1 MSFQLTLDFATYEEL
16 AEFITEMY
24 KYKTWKSKQE
34 IKKKNQIKEPSEIND
49 DLVDVLKTDVQ
60 DKRGLHQQHYHNE
73 AKIYQSEHPEM
84 SYRDCLKFIYS
95 HKINKNI

>member
-1 MSFQLTLDFATYEEL
+1 MSFQLTLDFPNYEEL

-24 KYKTWKSKQE
+24 KFKNWKSKQE

-49 DLVDVLKTDVQ
+49 DLVDALKTD
-60 DKRGLHQQHYHNE
+60 DKRGLHQQEYHNQ
-73 AKIYQSEHPEM
+73 AKIYQNEHPEM

>member
-1 MSFQLTLDFATYEEL
+1 MSFNLTINFDKFEDLEL
-16 AEFITEMY
+16 FVNDIN

-34 IKKKNQIKEPSEIND
+34 IKKKNQIKEPSELND

-60 DKRGLHQQHYHNE
+60 DKRGLHQQEYHNQ
-73 AKIYQSEHPEM
+73 AKLYQNENPHL
-84 SYRDCLKFIYS
+84 SYREALKFIYS

>member
-1 MSFQLTLDFATYEEL
+1 MTFTFTLDFVNYEEL

-34 IKKKNQIKEPSEIND
+34 IKKKNQIKEPTEIND
-49 DLVDVLKTDVQ
+49 NLIEVLKTDIQ
-60 DKRGLHQQHYHNE
+60 DKRGLHQQEYHNQ
-73 AKIYQSEHPEM
+73 AKLYQNEHPEM

-95 HKINKNI
+95 NKKI

>member
-1 MSFQLTLDFATYEEL
+1 MSFNLTINFDKFEDLEL
-16 AEFITEMY
+16 FVNDIN

-49 DLVDVLKTDVQ
+49 DLVDALKTD
-60 DKRGLHQQHYHNE
+60 DKRGLHQQEYHNQ
-73 AKIYQSEHPEM
+73 AKIYQNEHPEM

>member
-1 MSFQLTLDFATYEEL
+1 MSFNLTINFDKFEDLEL
-16 AEFITEMY
+16 FVNDIN

-34 IKKKNQIKEPSEIND
+34 FKKKNQIKEPSELND
-49 DLVDVLKTDVQ
+49 DLVDALKTD

>member
-1 MSFQLTLDFATYEEL
+1 MTFTLTLDFVNYEEL

-34 IKKKNQIKEPSEIND
+34 IKKKNQIKEPTEIND

-60 DKRGLHQQHYHNE
+60 DRRGIHQQEYHNQ
-73 AKIYQSEHPEM
+73 AKLYQHENPHL
-84 SYRDCLKFIYS
+84 SYRDCLKIIYS
-95 HKINKNI
+95 NKKI

>member
-1 MSFQLTLDFATYEEL
+1 MSFNLTINFDKFEDLEL
-16 AEFITEMY
+16 FVNDIN
-24 KYKTWKSKQE
+24 KYRNWKSKQE
-34 IKKKNQIKEPSEIND
+34 IKKKNQIKEPSELND
-49 DLVDVLKTDVQ
+49 DLVDALKTD